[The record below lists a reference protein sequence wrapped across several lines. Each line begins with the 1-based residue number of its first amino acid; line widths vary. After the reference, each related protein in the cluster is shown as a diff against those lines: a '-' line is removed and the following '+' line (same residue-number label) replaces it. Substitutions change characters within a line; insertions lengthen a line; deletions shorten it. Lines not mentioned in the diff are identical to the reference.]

1 MPPKEVSVKAEGSPS
16 KPKSTPANSKATPT
30 KEKAEKLIP
39 ALTDTETK
47 LLVFATHYHEKKSA
61 VSL

>member
-1 MPPKEVSVKAEGSPS
+1 MPPKGASDKAEGSPS
-16 KPKSTPANSKATPT
+16 KPKSTPTNAKATPT

-47 LLVFATHYHEKKSA
+47 LLVFGTHYVEKGP